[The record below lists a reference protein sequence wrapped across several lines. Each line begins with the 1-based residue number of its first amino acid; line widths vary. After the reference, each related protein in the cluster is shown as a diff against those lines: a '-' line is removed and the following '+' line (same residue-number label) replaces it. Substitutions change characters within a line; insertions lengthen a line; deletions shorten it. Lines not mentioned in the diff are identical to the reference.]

1 MSWADVQDVVK
12 RAALADV
19 AFDIFS
25 SHAFMKAP
33 PPCRYPLSI
42 AWRML
47 FSSFPLR
54 GAKPVFCDVKPET
67 LNIDESKIE
76 ELITPRTK
84 AISPVHYAGVGCEMD
99 AICDIARRNNL
110 RVVEDAAQ
118 GFTSNAPHS
127 PAITFFVLWKLSEPK
142 SPIVPRWR
150 FL

>member
-47 FSSFPLR
+47 FSSFPLS
-54 GAKPVFCDVKPET
+54 GIL
-67 LNIDESKIE
+67 LNGIFIILV
-76 ELITPRTK
+76 LIRR
-84 AISPVHYAGVGCEMD
+84 IY
-99 AICDIARRNNL
+99 IQIAL
-110 RVVEDAAQ
+110 
-118 GFTSNAPHS
+118 
-127 PAITFFVLWKLSEPK
+127 
-142 SPIVPRWR
+142 
-150 FL
+150 